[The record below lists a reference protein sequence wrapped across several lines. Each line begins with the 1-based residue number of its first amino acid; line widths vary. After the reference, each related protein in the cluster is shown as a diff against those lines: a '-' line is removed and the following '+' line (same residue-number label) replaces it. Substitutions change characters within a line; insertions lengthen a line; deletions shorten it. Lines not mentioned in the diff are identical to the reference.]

1 MLLRNRFLVVALIAF
16 WLASTSRAAQA
27 QNGRC
32 PAVTRRTQHF
42 LNDVEEVF
50 ESADWSDARRLMKV
64 ERVPA
69 TAIKLQVVDDS
80 LCQALSRA
88 TVKALPEVYELK
100 PGQAELYLMGH
111 RLFYFRI
118 GDYYAVL
125 PELNPPVPVRGYG
138 TLFIFRVPASQG
150 GRDDAVGRIL
160 QFLGMRDSRDLKFLG
175 APLW

>member
-1 MLLRNRFLVVALIAF
+1 LPQFVNRGQVIASLPSLALVLLAAL
-16 WLASTSRAAQA
+16 T
-27 QNGRC
+27 
-32 PAVTRRTQHF
+32 PE
-42 LNDVEEVF
+42 DVE
-50 ESADWSDARRLMKV
+50 V
-64 ERVPA
+64 EY
-69 TAIKLQVVDDS
+69 I
-80 LCQALSRA
+80 
-88 TVKALPEVYELK
+88 EVYELK
-100 PGQAELYLMGH
+100 PGQAGLYLTGH

>member
-32 PAVTRRTQHF
+32 SVVTRRTQHF